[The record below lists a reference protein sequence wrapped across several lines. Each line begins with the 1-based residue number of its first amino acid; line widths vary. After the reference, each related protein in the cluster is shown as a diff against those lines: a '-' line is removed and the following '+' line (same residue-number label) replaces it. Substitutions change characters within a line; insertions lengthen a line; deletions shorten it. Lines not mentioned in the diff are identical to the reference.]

1 MKPWLTELLVCPRDQ
16 GKLREEAGHLICPS
30 GHKYP
35 VFQGIPILVLG
46 DVEQTHWAAT
56 RAISITEGVDEL
68 EDFAPEIEGI
78 HPFVKRAV
86 PATSGF
92 LYLPI
97 ADKMTRYPI
106 PELRLPPGE
115 GKLLLDVGCNW
126 GRWSIAAAQKGYRTI
141 GLDPSLDAV
150 LVAQSV
156 CKQLGVEADF
166 VVADARFLPFAPET
180 FDTVFSFGVLQHL
193 SKEDVRTSLASIR
206 TVLKRGGNAL
216 VQMASALG
224 IRSFYQQAKRGFRA
238 PKAFEVRYWTP
249 GELRDA
255 FERLIG
261 PSTMSVDGFFG
272 LGIQAADIDLM
283 PWRYRAVIRASE
295 LLRAVSRKVP
305 LLNWT
310 ADSLYLASRR
320 V

>member
-1 MKPWLTELLVCPRDQ
+1 MEMLVCPRDG
-16 GKLREEAGHLICPS
+16 GKLREEAGHLVCPS
-30 GHKYP
+30 GHQYP
-35 VFQGIPILVLG
+35 VFEGIPILVLG

-56 RAISITEGVDEL
+56 RAISIAQGVDEL
-68 EDFAPEIEGI
+68 EDFDPEIDGI

-126 GRWSIAAAQKGYRTI
+126 GRWTIAAAQKGYRTI

-150 LVAQSV
+150 LVARSV
-156 CKQLGVEADF
+156 CRQLGVEAEF
-166 VVADARFLPFAPET
+166 VVADARFIPFAPET
-180 FDTVFSFGVLQHL
+180 FDTIFSFGVLQHL
-193 SKEDVRTSLASIR
+193 SKEDVRTSLASIKKA
-206 TVLKRGGNAL
+206 LKRGGNAL

-224 IRSFYQQAKRGFRA
+224 VRSFYQQAKRGFRT

-261 PSTMSVDGFFG
+261 PAKMSVDGFFG
-272 LGIQAADIDLM
+272 LGIQAADLDLM
-283 PWRYRAVIRASE
+283 PWRYRVVIRTSE
-295 LLRAVSRKVP
+295 ALRAVSRKLP

-310 ADSLYLASRR
+310 ADSLYLESRKA
-320 V
+320 